1 MKLLD
6 ELFEVLKKVHIN
18 NNLRVFNK
26 LTEGF
31 KELTIEVQELKEQLK
46 EE

>member
-6 ELFEVLKKVHIN
+6 ELFEVLEKVHIN
-18 NNLRVFNK
+18 TNLIVFNK

-31 KELTIEVQELKEQLK
+31 KELTIEVHELKEQLK